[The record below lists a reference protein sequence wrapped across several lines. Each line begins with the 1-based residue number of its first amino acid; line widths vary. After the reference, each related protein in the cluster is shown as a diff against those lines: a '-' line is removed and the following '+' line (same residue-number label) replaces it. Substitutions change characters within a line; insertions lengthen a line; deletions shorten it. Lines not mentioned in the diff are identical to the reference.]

1 MANGTAGA
9 REAALYVLARCRR
22 FDAWSQQTIQTAAEK
37 FSLDERDTALCTKL
51 CLDVLQNAALCD
63 YYIGCY
69 SSVPAAKL
77 EPNLLDIL
85 RLGVCQLLF
94 MDKIPVS
101 AAVNEAVE
109 QTKRSGSR
117 AAGLVNAV
125 LRRVAEN
132 RENLPE
138 IPNIGTAQELS
149 VRFSHP
155 LWLCERM
162 VSELGYDGAHAFF
175 AASNRAPQ
183 LMVSVNTRYGD
194 APSLVERFT
203 AAGVRAH
210 LSELSSVSVCVEDKG
225 SAAALP
231 GFAAGEFFVQDA
243 AAAMSVLCA
252 APQKGMRVLDACSAP
267 GGKSLLCASLMEN
280 DGEILACDLH
290 EKKLRL
296 VEENAERLG
305 FSIIRTAP
313 MDASKT
319 YEALRGSFDLVIADV
334 PCSGM
339 GVIRK
344 KPEITGEKSAAFQLM
359 SEREIPEE
367 LKEWMEQEKAH
378 PFMLTYAVEQDI
390 YAARSYGPQNKTGYQ
405 IKVDAV
411 LEGEKTV
418 RIQTSLLGPEKGEKT
433 KDVVTYP
440 YVVVKLKKT
449 EKEIL
454 FE

>member
-183 LMVSVNTRYGD
+183 LTVSVNTRYGD
-194 APSLVERFT
+194 APSLVERFSS
-203 AAGVRAH
+203 AGVRAH
-210 LSELSSVSVCVEDKG
+210 VSELSTVSVCVEDKG

-313 MDASKT
+313 MDASKP

-344 KPEITGEKSAAFQLM
+344 KPEIRYKDPKALAGLPAIQKRIANGLAACVRPGGILLYSTCTVFHEENEDVAEQFLYDHPDFV
-359 SEREIPEE
+359 RE
-367 LKEWMEQEKAH
+367 EQR
-378 PFMLTYAVEQDI
+378 LI
-390 YAARSYGPQNKTGYQ
+390 LPQEYDTDGFFYCRMRRNG
-405 IKVDAV
+405 
-411 LEGEKTV
+411 
-418 RIQTSLLGPEKGEKT
+418 
-433 KDVVTYP
+433 
-440 YVVVKLKKT
+440 
-449 EKEIL
+449 
-454 FE
+454 

>member
-51 CLDVLQNAALCD
+51 CLDVLQNAALCE

-175 AASNRAPQ
+175 AASNRAPK
-183 LMVSVNTRYGD
+183 LTVSVNTRYGD
-194 APSLVERFT
+194 APSLVERFSS
-203 AAGVRAH
+203 AGVRAH
-210 LSELSSVSVCVEDKG
+210 VSELSSVSVCVEDKG

-252 APQKGMRVLDACSAP
+252 APKKGMRVRRRRWAC
-267 GGKSLLCASLMEN
+267 
-280 DGEILACDLH
+280 
-290 EKKLRL
+290 
-296 VEENAERLG
+296 
-305 FSIIRTAP
+305 T
-313 MDASKT
+313 
-319 YEALRGSFDLVIADV
+319 
-334 PCSGM
+334 PCSRPAG
-339 GVIRK
+339 GSSKRGCSRWAGT
-344 KPEITGEKSAAFQLM
+344 PAPRRPRAPRSAARRNRW
-359 SEREIPEE
+359 SR
-367 LKEWMEQEKAH
+367 
-378 PFMLTYAVEQDI
+378 
-390 YAARSYGPQNKTGYQ
+390 R
-405 IKVDAV
+405 
-411 LEGEKTV
+411 
-418 RIQTSLLGPEKGEKT
+418 
-433 KDVVTYP
+433 
-440 YVVVKLKKT
+440 
-449 EKEIL
+449 
-454 FE
+454 

>member
-183 LMVSVNTRYGD
+183 LTNMEFEV
-194 APSLVERFT
+194 
-203 AAGVRAH
+203 
-210 LSELSSVSVCVEDKG
+210 
-225 SAAALP
+225 LP
-231 GFAAGEFFVQDA
+231 A
-243 AAAMSVLCA
+243 
-252 APQKGMRVLDACSAP
+252 
-267 GGKSLLCASLMEN
+267 ASLN
-280 DGEILACDLH
+280 
-290 EKKLRL
+290 LRYW
-296 VEENAERLG
+296 
-305 FSIIRTAP
+305 RTAKWFGARSRSSLNFKSTVFSNSTSSSRTSIAL
-313 MDASKT
+313 MNSSRVEKFCSSSGASKW
-319 YEALRGSFDLVIADV
+319 I
-334 PCSGM
+334 
-339 GVIRK
+339 
-344 KPEITGEKSAAFQLM
+344 
-359 SEREIPEE
+359 
-367 LKEWMEQEKAH
+367 
-378 PFMLTYAVEQDI
+378 
-390 YAARSYGPQNKTGYQ
+390 
-405 IKVDAV
+405 
-411 LEGEKTV
+411 
-418 RIQTSLLGPEKGEKT
+418 
-433 KDVVTYP
+433 
-440 YVVVKLKKT
+440 
-449 EKEIL
+449 
-454 FE
+454 

>member
-37 FSLDERDTALCTKL
+37 FSLDARDMALCTKL

-162 VSELGYDGAHAFF
+162 VFELGYDGAHAFF
-175 AASNRAPQ
+175 AANNRAPQ
-183 LMVSVNTRYGD
+183 LTVSVNTRYGD
-194 APSLVERFT
+194 APSLVERFSS
-203 AAGVRAH
+203 AGVRAH
-210 LSELSSVSVCVEDKG
+210 VSELSSVSVCVEDKG
-225 SAAALP
+225 ALP
-231 GFAAGEFFVQDA
+231 RSPALLRA
-243 AAAMSVLCA
+243 SSLCRML
-252 APQKGMRVLDACSAP
+252 PQR
-267 GGKSLLCASLMEN
+267 
-280 DGEILACDLH
+280 
-290 EKKLRL
+290 
-296 VEENAERLG
+296 
-305 FSIIRTAP
+305 
-313 MDASKT
+313 
-319 YEALRGSFDLVIADV
+319 
-334 PCSGM
+334 
-339 GVIRK
+339 
-344 KPEITGEKSAAFQLM
+344 
-359 SEREIPEE
+359 
-367 LKEWMEQEKAH
+367 
-378 PFMLTYAVEQDI
+378 
-390 YAARSYGPQNKTGYQ
+390 
-405 IKVDAV
+405 
-411 LEGEKTV
+411 
-418 RIQTSLLGPEKGEKT
+418 
-433 KDVVTYP
+433 
-440 YVVVKLKKT
+440 
-449 EKEIL
+449 
-454 FE
+454 

>member
-175 AASNRAPQ
+175 SANNRAPQ
-183 LMVSVNTRYGD
+183 LTVLWSFFPR
-194 APSLVERFT
+194 
-203 AAGVRAH
+203 RAFARM
-210 LSELSSVSVCVEDKG
+210 
-225 SAAALP
+225 SASFPPCPCAWRIKAALP
-231 GFAAGEFFVQDA
+231 RSPALLRA
-243 AAAMSVLCA
+243 SSLCRML
-252 APQKGMRVLDACSAP
+252 PQR
-267 GGKSLLCASLMEN
+267 
-280 DGEILACDLH
+280 
-290 EKKLRL
+290 
-296 VEENAERLG
+296 
-305 FSIIRTAP
+305 
-313 MDASKT
+313 
-319 YEALRGSFDLVIADV
+319 
-334 PCSGM
+334 
-339 GVIRK
+339 
-344 KPEITGEKSAAFQLM
+344 
-359 SEREIPEE
+359 
-367 LKEWMEQEKAH
+367 
-378 PFMLTYAVEQDI
+378 
-390 YAARSYGPQNKTGYQ
+390 
-405 IKVDAV
+405 
-411 LEGEKTV
+411 
-418 RIQTSLLGPEKGEKT
+418 
-433 KDVVTYP
+433 
-440 YVVVKLKKT
+440 
-449 EKEIL
+449 
-454 FE
+454 

>member
-37 FSLDERDTALCTKL
+37 FSLDARDMALCTKL

-162 VSELGYDGAHAFF
+162 VFELGYDARLFRGKQPRAAAHSLGEHPVRRRAVTCGAFF
-175 AASNRAPQ
+175 LGGRSRARQ
-183 LMVSVNTRYGD
+183 RAFLR
-194 APSLVERFT
+194 
-203 AAGVRAH
+203 VR
-210 LSELSSVSVCVEDKG
+210 V
-225 SAAALP
+225 
-231 GFAAGEFFVQDA
+231 
-243 AAAMSVLCA
+243 
-252 APQKGMRVLDACSAP
+252 R
-267 GGKSLLCASLMEN
+267 GG
-280 DGEILACDLH
+280 
-290 EKKLRL
+290 
-296 VEENAERLG
+296 
-305 FSIIRTAP
+305 
-313 MDASKT
+313 
-319 YEALRGSFDLVIADV
+319 
-334 PCSGM
+334 
-339 GVIRK
+339 
-344 KPEITGEKSAAFQLM
+344 
-359 SEREIPEE
+359 
-367 LKEWMEQEKAH
+367 
-378 PFMLTYAVEQDI
+378 
-390 YAARSYGPQNKTGYQ
+390 
-405 IKVDAV
+405 
-411 LEGEKTV
+411 
-418 RIQTSLLGPEKGEKT
+418 
-433 KDVVTYP
+433 
-440 YVVVKLKKT
+440 
-449 EKEIL
+449 
-454 FE
+454 

>member
-162 VSELGYDGAHAFF
+162 VSELSYDGAHAFF
-175 AASNRAPQ
+175 AANNRAPQ
-183 LMVSVNTRYGD
+183 LTVSVNTRYGD
-194 APSLVERFT
+194 APSLVERFSS
-203 AAGVRAH
+203 AGVRAH
-210 LSELSSVSVCVEDKG
+210 VSELSSVSVCVEDKG

-252 APQKGMRVLDACSAP
+252 APKKGMRVLDACSAP

-296 VEENAERLG
+296 VEENVERLG

-313 MDASKT
+313 MDASNRMKRSAGASILSLRTYRAPAWALSAKSRRSAIRTPKRLPVSQQYRSGSRTGLPRASGRAGPFFIPPAPFSMRKT
-319 YEALRGSFDLVIADV
+319 RMLRNDFFATIRTLSARSSGSFCRRNMIRTAFSIAV
-334 PCSGM
+334 
-339 GVIRK
+339 
-344 KPEITGEKSAAFQLM
+344 
-359 SEREIPEE
+359 
-367 LKEWMEQEKAH
+367 
-378 PFMLTYAVEQDI
+378 
-390 YAARSYGPQNKTGYQ
+390 
-405 IKVDAV
+405 
-411 LEGEKTV
+411 
-418 RIQTSLLGPEKGEKT
+418 
-433 KDVVTYP
+433 
-440 YVVVKLKKT
+440 
-449 EKEIL
+449 
-454 FE
+454 

>member
-1 MANGTAGA
+1 MSA
-9 REAALYVLARCRR
+9 R
-22 FDAWSQQTIQTAAEK
+22 T
-37 FSLDERDTALCTKL
+37 TALCALIATRRQGAWSDGILKEYVQRDRL
-51 CLDVLQNAALCD
+51 ERRDAALAAMLTYGVMQNRMLLD
-63 YYIGCY
+63 HYLEQVVSGGL
-69 SSVPAAKL
+69 SRLQPAM
-77 EPNLLDIL
+77 LDIL
-85 RLGVCQLLF
+85 RLGAYQILLL
-94 MDKIPVS
+94 DKIPDS

-155 LWLCERM
+155 LWLCERI

-175 AASNRAPQ
+175 AANNRAPQ
-183 LMVSVNTRYGD
+183 LTVSVNTRYGD
-194 APSLVERFT
+194 APSLVERFSS
-203 AAGVRAH
+203 AGVRAH
-210 LSELSSVSVCVEDKG
+210 VSKLSTVSVCVEDKG

-252 APQKGMRVLDACSAP
+252 APKKGMRVLDACSAP

-313 MDASKT
+313 MDASKP

-344 KPEITGEKSAAFQLM
+344 KPEIRYKDPKALAGLPAIQKRIADGLAACVRPGGILLYSTCTVFHEENEDVA
-359 SEREIPEE
+359 ERFLHDHPDFVREE
-367 LKEWMEQEKAH
+367 QRLILPQEYDTDG
-378 PFMLTYAVEQDI
+378 FFYCRM
-390 YAARSYGPQNKTGYQ
+390 RRNG
-405 IKVDAV
+405 
-411 LEGEKTV
+411 
-418 RIQTSLLGPEKGEKT
+418 
-433 KDVVTYP
+433 
-440 YVVVKLKKT
+440 
-449 EKEIL
+449 
-454 FE
+454 

>member
-22 FDAWSQQTIQTAAEK
+22 FDAWSQQTIQAAAEK

-138 IPNIGTAQELS
+138 IANIGTAQELS

-175 AASNRAPQ
+175 AANNRAPQ
-183 LMVSVNTRYGD
+183 LTVSVNTRYGD
-194 APSLVERFT
+194 APSLVERFSS
-203 AAGVRAH
+203 AGVRAH
-210 LSELSSVSVCVEDKG
+210 VSELSSVSVCVEDKG

-252 APQKGMRVLDACSAP
+252 APKKGMRVLDACSAP

-313 MDASKT
+313 MDASKP

-344 KPEITGEKSAAFQLM
+344 KPEIRYKDPKALAGLPAIQRRIADGLAACVRPGGILLYSTCTVFHEENEDVA
-359 SEREIPEE
+359 ERFLHDHPDFVREE
-367 LKEWMEQEKAH
+367 QRLILPQEYDTDG
-378 PFMLTYAVEQDI
+378 FFYCRM
-390 YAARSYGPQNKTGYQ
+390 RRNG
-405 IKVDAV
+405 
-411 LEGEKTV
+411 
-418 RIQTSLLGPEKGEKT
+418 
-433 KDVVTYP
+433 
-440 YVVVKLKKT
+440 
-449 EKEIL
+449 
-454 FE
+454 

>member
-175 AASNRAPQ
+175 AANNRAPQ
-183 LMVSVNTRYGD
+183 LTVSVNTRYGD
-194 APSLVERFT
+194 APSLVERFSSV
-203 AAGVRAH
+203 GVRAH
-210 LSELSSVSVCVEDKG
+210 VSELSSVSVCVEDKG

-231 GFAAGEFFVQDA
+231 GFAAFF
-243 AAAMSVLCA
+243 L
-252 APQKGMRVLDACSAP
+252 RVRVR
-267 GGKSLLCASLMEN
+267 GG
-280 DGEILACDLH
+280 
-290 EKKLRL
+290 
-296 VEENAERLG
+296 
-305 FSIIRTAP
+305 
-313 MDASKT
+313 
-319 YEALRGSFDLVIADV
+319 
-334 PCSGM
+334 
-339 GVIRK
+339 
-344 KPEITGEKSAAFQLM
+344 
-359 SEREIPEE
+359 
-367 LKEWMEQEKAH
+367 
-378 PFMLTYAVEQDI
+378 
-390 YAARSYGPQNKTGYQ
+390 
-405 IKVDAV
+405 
-411 LEGEKTV
+411 
-418 RIQTSLLGPEKGEKT
+418 
-433 KDVVTYP
+433 
-440 YVVVKLKKT
+440 
-449 EKEIL
+449 
-454 FE
+454 

>member
-175 AASNRAPQ
+175 AANNRAPQ
-183 LMVSVNTRYGD
+183 LTVSVNTRYGD
-194 APSLVERFT
+194 APSLVERFSS
-203 AAGVRAH
+203 AGIRAH
-210 LSELSSVSVCVEDKG
+210 VSELSSVSVCVEDKG

-252 APQKGMRVLDACSAP
+252 APKKGMRVLDACSAP
-267 GGKSLLCASLMEN
+267 GGKSLLCASLW
-280 DGEILACDLH
+280 
-290 EKKLRL
+290 
-296 VEENAERLG
+296 
-305 FSIIRTAP
+305 
-313 MDASKT
+313 KT
-319 YEALRGSFDLVIADV
+319 
-334 PCSGM
+334 
-339 GVIRK
+339 
-344 KPEITGEKSAAFQLM
+344 
-359 SEREIPEE
+359 
-367 LKEWMEQEKAH
+367 
-378 PFMLTYAVEQDI
+378 
-390 YAARSYGPQNKTGYQ
+390 
-405 IKVDAV
+405 
-411 LEGEKTV
+411 
-418 RIQTSLLGPEKGEKT
+418 
-433 KDVVTYP
+433 
-440 YVVVKLKKT
+440 T
-449 EKEIL
+449 EKFSPVIFTKKSSGL
-454 FE
+454 

>member
-1 MANGTAGA
+1 MVNGTAGA

-175 AASNRAPQ
+175 SANNRAPQ
-183 LMVSVNTRYGD
+183 LTVSVNIRYGD
-194 APSLVERFT
+194 APSRVERFSS
-203 AAGVRAH
+203 AGVRAH
-210 LSELSSVSVCVEDKG
+210 VSELSTVSVCVEDKG
-225 SAAALP
+225 NAAALP

-252 APQKGMRVLDACSAP
+252 APKKGMRVLDACSAP

-296 VEENAERLG
+296 VEENVERLG

-313 MDASKT
+313 MDASKP

-344 KPEITGEKSAAFQLM
+344 KPEIRYKDPKALAGLPAIQKRIADGLAACVRPGGTLLYSTCTVFHEENEDVA
-359 SEREIPEE
+359 ERFLRDHPDFVREE
-367 LKEWMEQEKAH
+367 QRLILPQEYDTDG
-378 PFMLTYAVEQDI
+378 FFYCRM
-390 YAARSYGPQNKTGYQ
+390 RRNG
-405 IKVDAV
+405 
-411 LEGEKTV
+411 
-418 RIQTSLLGPEKGEKT
+418 
-433 KDVVTYP
+433 
-440 YVVVKLKKT
+440 
-449 EKEIL
+449 
-454 FE
+454 